1 MNRIY
6 TLTIPPSVN
15 HLYRRRG
22 RMTFRTK
29 QYIDW
34 LTENT
39 MNIGATKPHTVY
51 PCSVHLTIVGGKGWR
66 STRDLDNSLKACID
80 LMRTVGVLAED
91 NTQHVSQITVSYVE
105 PKRPKD
111 PAHALLVIY

>member
-29 QYIDW
+29 QYLDW

-39 MNIGATKPHTVY
+39 INIGATKPHQSY
-51 PCSVHLTIVGGKGWR
+51 PCQVHLTIVGGKGWR

-91 NTQHVSQITVSYVE
+91 NTQHVDQITVSYVE

-111 PAHALLVIY
+111 QAYALLVIY

>member
-1 MNRIY
+1 MKRIY

-22 RMTFRTK
+22 RQTFRTK

-39 MNIGATKPHTVY
+39 INIGATKPHTTY
-51 PCSVHLTIVGGKGWR
+51 PASVEVTIYGGKGWR

-80 LMRTVGVLAED
+80 LMRAVGVLAED
-91 NTQHVSQITVSYVE
+91 DTEHINRITVVYVAPGKE
-105 PKRPKD
+105 KS
-111 PAHALLVIY
+111 AAYAELVIY